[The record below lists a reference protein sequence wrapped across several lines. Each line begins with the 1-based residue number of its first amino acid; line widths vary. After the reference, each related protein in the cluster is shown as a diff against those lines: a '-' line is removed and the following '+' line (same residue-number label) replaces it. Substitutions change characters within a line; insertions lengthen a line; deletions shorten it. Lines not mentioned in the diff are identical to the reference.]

1 MLIIHELRK
10 ILKMKN
16 NLFMH
21 TLKKINSP
29 SKLIN
34 IKDNYKRYK
43 TNKKINNNCQISS
56 IFNNPLSSFLSLD
69 LKIKKKCKSTF
80 LLQKYLKHSSNSMNH
95 IKKPINMY
103 NNFVSNSKLKNNNIL
118 NKVNILKDIL
128 TNSLK
133 ENKPK
138 KISHNYNISRK
149 LLNKHTEENNNKN
162 KNKNMFISSS
172 AFNIRN
178 KNNSKNLYNKIYE
191 KKQNNFWDVNPNDFS
206 KISNEGDEDGNFI
219 NSEISDSLDTCGNAK
234 LYDEIYGF
242 HANSTKNSFSVNPNE
257 NAEIPNLI
265 NKEEIG
271 KNEKKNNLVIPKVNK
286 DILNHQK
293 NNDSLVKKDNKIK
306 NFNFLNHIGNKE
318 RQNNNVNE
326 KEAII
331 DTNNSLSILL
341 SIDNKNENKENC
353 NTNEIKH
360 IIKNNLNKLDMGDD
374 ILKTKKDYIFT
385 KTSNFNNYKKDRYF
399 NNIRDFITL
408 DLNLIKNK
416 AFKNKKIKSKYIQ
429 SNLNSIYSIY
439 KKKAFPNGYFAE
451 KSNKY
456 FSPYSTIINKK
467 NNLFNCKQK
476 YKNYKEKKTLDINE
490 IYNIYDYNN
499 FKLTR
504 KFSGNKLFSRTMKTT
519 IHPANLFSI
528 ELL

>member
-1 MLIIHELRK
+1 
-10 ILKMKN
+10 MKKS
-16 NLFMH
+16 LFIH

-43 TNKKINNNCQISS
+43 TNNKINNNCQISS

-69 LKIKKKCKSTF
+69 LKIKKKCNSTF
-80 LLQKYLKHSSNSMNH
+80 ILQKYLKHSSNSMNH
-95 IKKPINMY
+95 IKKPINIH
-103 NNFVSNSKLKNNNIL
+103 NNFASNSKLNNNNIL

-133 ENKPK
+133 VNKPN
-138 KISHNYNISRK
+138 KISPNYNMQK
-149 LLNKHTEENNNKN
+149 NALNKHNEENNNKN
-162 KNKNMFISSS
+162 KNKNLFISSS

-219 NSEISDSLDTCGNAK
+219 NSEISDSLDTCGNVK

-242 HANSTKNSFSVNPNE
+242 HVNSTKNSFSVNLNE

-265 NKEEIG
+265 NKEETG
-271 KNEKKNNLVIPKVNK
+271 KNDKKNNLGIPKINK

-293 NNDSLVKKDNKIK
+293 NNDSLVKKGNKI
-306 NFNFLNHIGNKE
+306 NNYNFLNHKGNKD
-318 RQNNNVNE
+318 RHNNNTNG
-326 KEAII
+326 KESII
-331 DTNNSLSILL
+331 DANNSLSILL
-341 SIDNKNENKENC
+341 SIENKNENKENC
-353 NTNEIKH
+353 DTNEIKN
-360 IIKNNLNKLDMGDD
+360 IIKNKLNSLNMGDN
-374 ILKTKKDYIFT
+374 ILKSKKDYIFA
-385 KTSNFNNYKKDRYF
+385 KTSNFNNYNKDKYF
-399 NNIRDFITL
+399 NNIRDYITL

-416 AFKNKKIKSKYIQ
+416 AFKNKKIKSKSKNIQ
-429 SNLNSIYSIY
+429 NNLNSKYSIY
-439 KKKAFPNGYFAE
+439 KKKAFPNGYFGE
-451 KSNKY
+451 KLNKH
-456 FSPYSTIINKK
+456 FSPYSTIISKK
-467 NNLFNCKQK
+467 NSLFNSKQK

-490 IYNIYDYNN
+490 IYNIYDNYN

-504 KFSGNKLFSRTMKTT
+504 KYSGNKLFSRTMKTT
-519 IHPANLFSI
+519 IHPANLF
-528 ELL
+528 

>member
-16 NLFMH
+16 NLFIH

-29 SKLIN
+29 SKLIS

-43 TNKKINNNCQISS
+43 TNNKINNNCQISS

-69 LKIKKKCKSTF
+69 LKIKKKCNSTF
-80 LLQKYLKHSSNSMNH
+80 ILQKYLKHSSNSMNH
-95 IKKPINMY
+95 IKKPINIH
-103 NNFVSNSKLKNNNIL
+103 NNFASNSKLNNNNIL

-133 ENKPK
+133 VNKPN
-138 KISHNYNISRK
+138 KISPNYNMQK
-149 LLNKHTEENNNKN
+149 NALNKHTEENNNKN
-162 KNKNMFISSS
+162 KNKNLFISSS

-191 KKQNNFWDVNPNDFS
+191 EKQNNFWDVNPNDFS

-242 HANSTKNSFSVNPNE
+242 HVNSTKNSFSVNLNE
-257 NAEIPNLI
+257 NPEIPNLI
-265 NKEEIG
+265 NKEETG
-271 KNEKKNNLVIPKVNK
+271 KNEKKNNLGIPKVNK

-293 NNDSLVKKDNKIK
+293 NNDSLVKKGNKI
-306 NFNFLNHIGNKE
+306 NNYNFLNHKGNKD
-318 RQNNNVNE
+318 RHNNNANG
-326 KEAII
+326 KESII

-353 NTNEIKH
+353 DTNEIKN
-360 IIKNNLNKLDMGDD
+360 IIKNKLNSLNMGDD
-374 ILKTKKDYIFT
+374 ILKSKKDYIFA
-385 KTSNFNNYKKDRYF
+385 KTSNFNNYNKDKYF
-399 NNIRDFITL
+399 NNIRDYITL

-416 AFKNKKIKSKYIQ
+416 AFKNKKIKSKSKNIQ
-429 SNLNSIYSIY
+429 NNLNSKYSIY
-439 KKKAFPNGYFAE
+439 KKKAFPNGYFGE
-451 KSNKY
+451 KSNKH
-456 FSPYSTIINKK
+456 FSPYSTIISKK
-467 NNLFNCKQK
+467 NSLFNSKQK

-490 IYNIYDYNN
+490 IYNIYDNNN

-504 KFSGNKLFSRTMKTT
+504 KYSGNKLFSRTMKTT
-519 IHPANLFSI
+519 IHPANLF
-528 ELL
+528 